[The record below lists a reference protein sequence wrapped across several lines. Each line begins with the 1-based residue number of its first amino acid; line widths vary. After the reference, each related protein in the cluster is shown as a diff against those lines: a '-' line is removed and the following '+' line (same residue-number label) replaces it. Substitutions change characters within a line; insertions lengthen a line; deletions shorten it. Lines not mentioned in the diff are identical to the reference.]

1 MSKDIW
7 HICHNTSTHPYPTP
21 EQTQQWNHIF
31 FVFLQP
37 SPGSSQPSDIFWQW
51 QIGLWQSRISID
63 HSEVKKGNEQERLEK
78 NEKIRTQPWV
88 SYSIM
93 TGSWLL
99 KCLQTSNVS
108 NCFYT
113 LLISFDIFWYL
124 LCVQG
129 LPRFDVRFSE
139 TSPAQR
145 PQRRGTPLFLA
156 IFSPWSD
163 RGRTVVTLTPQ
174 TQLTC
179 PYAIFTHTLTFPS
192 PVATCSNLIFYCLHL
207 SSSVFYILNSF
218 GDASTFTVNA

>member
-1 MSKDIW
+1 MK
-7 HICHNTSTHPYPTP
+7 
-21 EQTQQWNHIF
+21 
-31 FVFLQP
+31 
-37 SPGSSQPSDIFWQW
+37 
-51 QIGLWQSRISID
+51 
-63 HSEVKKGNEQERLEK
+63 RLEP
-78 NEKIRTQPWV
+78 NHEYHIV
-88 SYSIM
+88 SWQDHDSWNVFKLQMFLIVSIHFD
-93 TGSWLL
+93 S
-99 KCLQTSNVS
+99 
-108 NCFYT
+108 
-113 LLISFDIFWYL
+113 SFDIFWYL

-139 TSPAQR
+139 TSPAQRPLRPQR

-174 TQLTC
+174 TQLTW

-192 PVATCSNLIFYCLHL
+192 PVATCPNLIYCLHL